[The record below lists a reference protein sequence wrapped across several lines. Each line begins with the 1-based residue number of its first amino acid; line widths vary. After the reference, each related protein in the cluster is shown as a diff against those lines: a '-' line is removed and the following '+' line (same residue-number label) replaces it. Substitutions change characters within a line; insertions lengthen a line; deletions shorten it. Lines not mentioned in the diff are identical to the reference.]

1 MALFR
6 QALLP
11 GITAMNNHYGLIA
24 YALDRQPGGIGRYTS
39 ELMRSL
45 QQVGAKLTILHAG
58 ATAQR
63 NGVVSLRGSRLLPGL
78 LSIGQIEIGWAAAR
92 SNLAIV
98 HDPTGCAPL
107 MLTGARRVA
116 TIHDVIPYIY
126 PQTSSQLDWLIYR
139 FWLPLAVRHLD
150 AIITDSTCSKN
161 DILRYLPVSPERV
174 VVIPIAANSSYRV
187 MESAAY
193 TPTLARYGVD
203 FPYILYVGS
212 LEARKNLTRLL
223 EAYHSLRNWSTQW
236 RLVVVGARKWKFSP
250 IFETV
255 QRLGLEAHVHFTGYI
270 EEADLPAF
278 YNGADLLVFPSLYE
292 GFGLP
297 VLEAM
302 ACGTPVVTATAS
314 SLPEVAGDAAI
325 LVDPYDSAAIAD
337 GMRRVLENP
346 ELAATLRELG
356 LARAQQFS
364 WERTARE
371 TIAVYERVQN
381 KLPASPIRVD

>member
-1 MALFR
+1 
-6 QALLP
+6 
-11 GITAMNNHYGLIA
+11 MNNHYGIIA
-24 YALDRQPGGIGRYTS
+24 YALDRQPGGIGRYTI

-45 QQVGAKLTILHAG
+45 QDVGAKLTILHAG

-78 LSIGQIEIGWAAAR
+78 LSIGQIEIGWAAAHN
-92 SNLAIV
+92 NLAIV

-107 MLTGARRVA
+107 MLTGAQRVA

-126 PQTSSQLDWLIYR
+126 PQTSSRLDWLIYR

-161 DILRYLPVSPERV
+161 DILRYLPVQPERV
-174 VVIPIAANSSYRV
+174 FVIPIAANSAYRV
-187 MESAAY
+187 IEQAAY
-193 TPTLARYGVD
+193 TQTLARYGVD

-223 EAYHSLRNWSTQW
+223 EAYHRLRNWSTQW

-278 YNGADLLVFPSLYE
+278 YNGADLLAFPSLYE

-297 VLEAM
+297 ILEAM
-302 ACGTPVVTATAS
+302 ACGTPVVTATSS

-325 LVDPYDSAAIAD
+325 LVDPYDSAAIAA

-346 ELAATLRELG
+346 DLAAMLRELG